1 MKFLKS
7 YIGELILLA
16 ASMIWGTA
24 FIFQS
29 VANDVMQPFTF
40 VTTRSLIATVVMG
53 LFILIRSKVNP
64 NKTIS
69 KLGKP
74 QGYALAVFAGL
85 ALSIAMLLQQV
96 GLLGTSSGKAGFLTA
111 LYILFVPLL
120 GFLVQKKPTLT
131 VWIGLL
137 VAISGF
143 YFLSFSGETGFSINL
158 YDLLILG
165 CAFAYAFQ
173 IFFIDQIQNRLDSLM
188 FSFVQFAVATL
199 VTTIPMLLVE
209 GIDVSFLQSST
220 AIYALLYVGVVSSCI
235 AYTFQII
242 GQKRVKSAPVA
253 TLIMSLEAVFAL
265 LAGMIFLQ
273 ESITAVQS
281 LGMGFILTAIVLVT
295 IPWKRIRTSLQK

>member
-1 MKFLKS
+1 MKIFKS
-7 YIGELILLA
+7 YFGELILLA

-40 VTTRSLIATVVMG
+40 VTTRSLIATFVMG

-64 NKTIS
+64 TKHLS

-74 QGYALAVFAGL
+74 KGYTLAVLAGL
-85 ALSIAMLLQQV
+85 ALSIAMILQQV
-96 GLLGTSSGKAGFLTA
+96 GLLGTTSGKAGFLTA

-120 GFLVQKKPTLT
+120 GFFIKKKPTLI

-137 VAISGF
+137 GAILGF
-143 YFLSFSGETGFSINL
+143 YFLSFSEDTGFIINL
-158 YDLLILG
+158 YDMLILG

-188 FSFVQFAVATL
+188 FSFVQFAVAT
-199 VTTIPMLLVE
+199 VITAIPMLVVE
-209 GIDVSFLQSST
+209 GIDLSYLQSPT
-220 AIYALLYVGVVSSCI
+220 AIYALLYVGIVSSCI

-265 LAGMIFLQ
+265 IAGMLFLQ
-273 ESITAVQS
+273 ETITPSQS
-281 LGMGFILTAIVLVT
+281 LGMALILASIVLVT
-295 IPWKRIRTSLQK
+295 LPWKKIQRSLLK

>member
-53 LFILIRSKVNP
+53 LFVLIRSKVNP

-74 QGYALAVFAGL
+74 QGYALAIFAGL

-199 VTTIPMLLVE
+199 VTSIPMLLIE

-281 LGMGFILTAIVLVT
+281 LGMGLILSAIVLVT
-295 IPWKRIRTSLQK
+295 IPWKRIQSSLQK

>member
-1 MKFLKS
+1 MRFLKS
-7 YIGELILLA
+7 YVGELILLA

-74 QGYALAVFAGL
+74 QGYALAIFAGL

-158 YDLLILG
+158 YDMLILG

-199 VTTIPMLLVE
+199 VTSIPMLLVE

-273 ESITAVQS
+273 ERITAVQS

>member
-74 QGYALAVFAGL
+74 QGYALAIFAGL

-158 YDLLILG
+158 YDMLILG

-199 VTTIPMLLVE
+199 VTSIPMLLVE

-265 LAGMIFLQ
+265 LAGLIFLQ

>member
-53 LFILIRSKVNP
+53 LFVLIRSKVNP

-74 QGYALAVFAGL
+74 QGYALAIFAGL

-199 VTTIPMLLVE
+199 VTSIPMLLVE

-281 LGMGFILTAIVLVT
+281 LGMGLILSAIVLVT
-295 IPWKRIRTSLQK
+295 IPWKRIQSSLQK

>member
-74 QGYALAVFAGL
+74 QGYALAIFSGL

-111 LYILFVPLL
+111 LYILIVPLL

-143 YFLSFSGETGFSINL
+143 YFLSFSGETGFSINP
-158 YDLLILG
+158 YDMLILG

-173 IFFIDQIQNRLDSLM
+173 IFFIDQIQNRLDSVM
-188 FSFVQFAVATL
+188 FSFVQFAVAT
-199 VTTIPMLLVE
+199 VITSIPTLLLE
-209 GIDVSFLQSST
+209 GIDLSYLQSPT

-273 ESITAVQS
+273 ESITAVQR
-281 LGMGFILTAIVLVT
+281 LGMGLILSAIVLVT
-295 IPWKRIRTSLQK
+295 IPWKRIQSSLQK

>member
-1 MKFLKS
+1 MKIFKS
-7 YIGELILLA
+7 YFGELILLA
-16 ASMIWGTA
+16 ASIIWGTA

-29 VANDVMQPFTF
+29 VANDVMQPYTF
-40 VTTRSLIATVVMG
+40 VTTRSLIATFVMG
-53 LFILIRSKVNP
+53 LFIFIRSKVNP
-64 NKTIS
+64 NKHLS

-74 QGYALAVFAGL
+74 QGYTLAVLSGL
-85 ALSIAMLLQQV
+85 ALSIAMILQQV
-96 GLLGTSSGKAGFLTA
+96 GLLGTTSGKAGFLTA

-120 GFLVQKKPTLT
+120 GFLIKKKPTLI

-137 VAISGF
+137 GAIFGF
-143 YFLSFSGETGFSINL
+143 YFLSLSGETGFYINL
-158 YDLLILG
+158 YDMLILG

-188 FSFVQFAVATL
+188 FSFVQFAVAT
-199 VTTIPMLLVE
+199 VITTIPMLVVE
-209 GIDVSFLQSST
+209 GIDLSYLQSPT

-265 LAGMIFLQ
+265 IAGMIFLQ
-273 ESITAVQS
+273 ETITPSQS
-281 LGMGFILTAIVLVT
+281 LGMVLILGSIVLVT
-295 IPWKRIRTSLQK
+295 IPWKKIQGSVQK